1 MGGLVG
7 PVKYLLSLSFFFV
20 CLKVILSHV
29 RQLIGSVDTHI
40 GRIPFVT
47 CQLHDCVNPSVDF
60 DTITSKFCT
69 RRI

>member
-7 PVKYLLSLSFFFV
+7 PEKYLLSLSFF

-40 GRIPFVT
+40 GHIPFVT
-47 CQLHDCVNPSVDF
+47 CQLNDCVNPSVDF
-60 DTITSKFCT
+60 DTIASKVCT